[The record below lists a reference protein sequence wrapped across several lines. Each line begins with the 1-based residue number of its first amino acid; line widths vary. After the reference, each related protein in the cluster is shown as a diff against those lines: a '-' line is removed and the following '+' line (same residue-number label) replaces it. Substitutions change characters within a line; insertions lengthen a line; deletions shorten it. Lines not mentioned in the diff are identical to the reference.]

1 MLSCSLHNGFL
12 EITIHHSAG
21 RVNCKN
27 QAKDNRNFLYV
38 FSLIPNYLL
47 ADVGLIDM
55 EDYGFT
61 R

>member
-1 MLSCSLHNGFL
+1 M
-12 EITIHHSAG
+12 HHSAG
-21 RVNCKN
+21 RVKCKN

-38 FSLIPNYLL
+38 FSLIPNYFL